1 MIAVLE
7 PDKIADKGHMLGIRA
22 VPGFVPGEFLGLAR
36 PSQGLDIHEPKAM
49 TPTVGDW

>member
-22 VPGFVPGEFLGLAR
+22 VPELVPRNRITDDAD
-36 PSQGLDIHEPKAM
+36 PQ
-49 TPTVGDW
+49 